1 MITFFPNLISRK
13 AITGYFIALAF
24 MSVVFID
31 HVLPLYMLLFGTA
44 EVCLFFAFSHQLTLQ
59 WYRLHPKTFA
69 KKLFVTSLIIRLVYM
84 LFAYFFYD
92 YMTGQPF
99 MFHSADEQLYYNV
112 SKIWREQ
119 GYSVFINELKAIG
132 FSDSGEIW
140 WNGLLCL
147 LFGHY
152 ILVARIGHCLTSAL
166 TCVLIYRIAKRHFG
180 ERTARISAIFCML
193 MPNLI
198 YYCGMHLKEA
208 NMVFATVLLVD
219 SVDALLSESKFNW
232 TSLVTAV
239 VATVVLFSFRT
250 PLGIVGVLA
259 TMVAIVL
266 NKGKLTSLWKK
277 VGLAVLVVAVVSTTA
292 IGNRLKEEVDELWA
306 AGETNQSV
314 GMEYRAKRVGGNSFA
329 KNASAIMFAPAI
341 FTIPF
346 SSMVYT
352 ENQENQQ
359 MIHGGNF
366 VKNVLS
372 GFVIFA
378 VVILI
383 FSGDWRKHTLP
394 LALML
399 GYLAVI
405 AFSNFAHSERFHQP
419 ALPFEL
425 MFAAYGISQLQQ
437 KHVKWIDYWMVFV
450 IAANVGWAW
459 IKLAGRGML

>member
-13 AITGYFIALAF
+13 AISGYFVTLALV
-24 MSVVFID
+24 SVVFMD
-31 HVLPLYMLLFGTA
+31 HILPLYMMLFGAT
-44 EVCLFFAFSHQLTLQ
+44 EVCLFFVFSHQLTQQ
-59 WYRLHPKTFA
+59 WYRLHPKTFV

-84 LFAYFFYD
+84 IFAYFFYD

-99 MFHSADEQLYYNV
+99 MFYSADEQLYYSA
-112 SKIWREQ
+112 SKIWREK
-119 GYSVFINELKAIG
+119 GYSIFVNELKWIG

-140 WNGLLCL
+140 WNGLLVL
-147 LFGHY
+147 LFGPY
-152 ILVARIGHCLTSAL
+152 VLTARIGHCLTSAL

-198 YYCGMHLKEA
+198 YYCGIHLKEA

-232 TSLVTAV
+232 TSLVIAAV
-239 VATVVLFSFRT
+239 AAFVLFSFRT
-250 PLGIVGVLA
+250 PLGIVGLLA
-259 TMVAIVL
+259 VMVAIVL
-266 NKGKLTSLWKK
+266 NRGKLKSVWKR
-277 VGLAVLVVAVVSTTA
+277 VGLAVLIVAVLSTTA
-292 IGNRLKEEVDELWA
+292 IGNRLMEEVDELWTA
-306 AGETNQSV
+306 SETNQSV
-314 GMEYRAKRVGGNSFA
+314 GMEFRSKRAGGNSFA
-329 KNASAIMFAPAI
+329 KNASTIMFAPAI
-341 FTIPF
+341 FTLPF
-346 SSMVYT
+346 SSMVFT
-352 ENQENQQ
+352 EGQENQQ

-366 VKNVLS
+366 AKNVLS

-378 VVILI
+378 VAMMILN
-383 FSGDWRKHTLP
+383 GDWRKHILP
-394 LALML
+394 LTLML

-419 ALPFEL
+419 VLPFEL

-450 IAANVGWAW
+450 VAANVGWAW
-459 IKLAGRGML
+459 IKLAGRGLL